1 MMAFQYPNAS
11 IVIASF
17 NNKVVLEKVLKAM
30 LVLDYPAEFEIIVV
44 DDGSSDGT
52 VEMLHEKF
60 GNEKKIGVIS
70 FGANRGVCKARNEGI
85 GAAGYP
91 IVVNMDHDCI
101 PSKSWLK
108 DLVKGFE
115 DPKVGVVSSFG
126 SYGGTSTA
134 FRKELLDRV
143 HGYDESYFYYR
154 EDTDLTFGIMDL
166 GYEYKVV
173 KADYVHDHKEVAPKG
188 KKAMLRYV
196 LKRLRY
202 HENDALLFKKHPLL
216 AAPFLHVKLGF
227 LVDPR
232 QDFRVVVNRWEGS
245 SKRLKLGSPRGIVLL
260 ENKSPLHAIAII
272 LMGIVYVFAIKFYRL
287 AGSIRFGKL
296 LL

>member
-1 MMAFQYPNAS
+1 MAFQYPDAS

-17 NNKVVLEKVLKAM
+17 NNRVVLEKVLNAM
-30 LVLDYPAEFEIIVV
+30 LALDYPAYFEIIVV
-44 DDGSSDGT
+44 DDGSRDGT
-52 VEMLHEKF
+52 IEMLHKKF
-60 GNEKKIGVIS
+60 GKEKKIRVVG
-70 FGANRGVCKARNEGI
+70 FGANKGVCRARNEGI
-85 GAAGYP
+85 RAAGFP

-115 DPKVGVVSSFG
+115 GPKVGVVSSFG

-134 FRKELLDRV
+134 FRKDLLDRV
-143 HGYDESYFYYR
+143 HGYDERYFYYR
-154 EDTDLTFGIMDL
+154 EDTDLTFSIMGL

-173 KADYVHDHKEVAPKG
+173 KADYLHDHKEVAPRG
-188 KKAMLRYV
+188 KKAMLKYV

-202 HENDALLFKKHPLL
+202 HENDALLFRKHPKL

-227 LVDPR
+227 MVDPR
-232 QDFRVVVNRWEGS
+232 QDFRVVVNKWEGS
-245 SKRLKLGSPRGIVLL
+245 SKRLKLGSPRGIVML
-260 ENKSPLHAIAII
+260 ENKSPLHALLIVLAGIA
-272 LMGIVYVFAIKFYRL
+272 YVFAVKFYRL
-287 AGSIRFGKL
+287 IGSIRFGKL